1 MLPLIW
7 GIFAI
12 CAVGGFLMLA
22 AYWLDVQDR
31 PDLTLRRRIA
41 WSAGT
46 FLFPLTIPI
55 YAFSAGAQWPAFLR
69 AAAFLPLVALALFL
83 GFALGAFT

>member
-31 PDLTLRRRIA
+31 QDLSFRRRVA

-55 YAFSAGAQWPAFLR
+55 YAFSSGARWPTFLR
-69 AAAFLPLVALALFL
+69 AAAFLPATALSLFL
-83 GFALGAFT
+83 GFALGLFT

>member
-12 CAVGGFLMLA
+12 CAVGGFLMMA

-31 PDLTLRRRIA
+31 PDLTFRRRVA

-46 FLFPLTIPI
+46 FLFPLSIPI
-55 YAFSAGAQWPAFLR
+55 YAFSAGACWPAFLR
-69 AAAFLPLVALALFL
+69 VAAFLPATALALFL
-83 GFALGAFT
+83 GFALGLFT

>member
-7 GIFAI
+7 GTFAI

-31 PDLTLRRRIA
+31 PDLSLRRRIA

-46 FLFPLTIPI
+46 FIFPLMIPI
-55 YAFSAGAQWPAFLR
+55 YAFTAGARWPTFLR
-69 AAAFLPLVALALFL
+69 AAAFLPALALLLFFGFL
-83 GFALGAFT
+83 FGVFS

>member
-7 GIFAI
+7 TVFAL
-12 CAVGGFLMLA
+12 CTVGNFLMIA

-31 PDLTLRRRIA
+31 SDLTLRRRIA

-46 FLFPLTIPI
+46 FLFPITIPL
-55 YAFSAGAQWPAFLR
+55 YAYRGGAGWPAFLR
-69 AAAFLPLVALALFL
+69 IAAFLPAVALVLF
-83 GFALGAFT
+83 FAFAFGLFT

>member
-1 MLPLIW
+1 
-7 GIFAI
+7 
-12 CAVGGFLMLA
+12 
-22 AYWLDVQDR
+22 VQDR

-55 YAFSAGAQWPAFLR
+55 YAFSAGAQWPTFLR
-69 AAAFLPLVALALFL
+69 AAAFLPATALVLFFGFLL
-83 GFALGAFT
+83 GVFS